1 MMSAAPLGS
10 LAEVILEQYGE
21 LIEAAIEDAVRRR
34 APVSPRDFVVS
45 SEPRGVRFRSEE
57 LAEMRI
63 QPGNWVAVGCIGDIQ
78 PRTMIEINLSTWE
91 WRETLE
97 PADFQ
102 ETLMHRVDDS
112 AALPPTARQ
121 AAS

>member
-1 MMSAAPLGS
+1 MMSAAPLGA

-34 APVSPRDFVVS
+34 APISPRDFVVS
-45 SEPRGVRFRSEE
+45 SEPQGVRFRSEE
-57 LAEMRI
+57 LAEMHI
-63 QPGNWVAVGCIGDIQ
+63 QPGNWVAVGRIGDIQ

-102 ETLMHRVDDS
+102 ETSIHRVDDS
-112 AALPPTARQ
+112 ASLPPTARQ

>member
-1 MMSAAPLGS
+1 MMSAAPLGA

-34 APVSPRDFVVS
+34 TPISPREFVVS
-45 SEPRGVRFRSEE
+45 SEPLGVRFRSGE
-57 LAEMRI
+57 LAEMHI
-63 QPGNWVAVGCIGDIQ
+63 QSGNWVAVGRIGDIQ

-91 WRETLE
+91 WRETPE
-97 PADFQ
+97 IADFQ
-102 ETLMHRVDDS
+102 DPLVHRVDES

>member
-21 LIEAAIEDAVRRR
+21 LIEAAIADAARRR
-34 APVSPRDFVVS
+34 APVSPLDQS
-45 SEPRGVRFRSEE
+45 ISLELHGLRFRSEE
-57 LAEMRI
+57 LAEMHI
-63 QPGNWVAVGCIGDIQ
+63 QPGNWVAVGRIGEIQ

-97 PADFQ
+97 PVAFQ
-102 ETLMHRVDDS
+102 DAVVHRGDDS
-112 AALPPTARQ
+112 AVLPPTARQ